1 MLRLPSRTLFGSPFS
16 CFSDHDSNEIEFMGQ
31 SCKLRWKRQV
41 YLRKPSEHKLASSET
56 GRVCPRLQMSCC
68 SLESNI
74 TWIQVA
80 CPLLLIGPVV
90 GDYRGSTCLNHRGGG
105 WPSRVAESWNWTT
118 PLSLG
123 GQSASQRTRSSGP
136 DTPVCNQAQGPV
148 ITVCS
153 HFTSSAPPRPPPV
166 IFANICHIY
175 TFSLNSLSRCST
187 KLVFSICYLRPLFI
201 VLSC

>member
-1 MLRLPSRTLFGSPFS
+1 MLRLPSRTLFGSPFP
-16 CFSDHDSNEIEFMGQ
+16 CFSDHDSNKIEFMGQ
-31 SCKLRWKRQV
+31 SCKLRWKLQV
-41 YLRKPSEHKLASSET
+41 FLRKPNEHKLASSET
-56 GRVCPRLQMSCC
+56 GGEFAPGFKCPAAPWRATSPGLKWPAPS
-68 SLESNI
+68 
-74 TWIQVA
+74 
-80 CPLLLIGPVV
+80 LIGPVV

-123 GQSASQRTRSSGP
+123 GRSASQRTRSSGP

-175 TFSLNSLSRCST
+175 TFSFNSL
-187 KLVFSICYLRPLFI
+187 
-201 VLSC
+201 

>member
-1 MLRLPSRTLFGSPFS
+1 MSTSWRRLRR
-16 CFSDHDSNEIEFMGQ
+16 
-31 SCKLRWKRQV
+31 
-41 YLRKPSEHKLASSET
+41 

-136 DTPVCNQAQGPV
+136 TLQSVIRRRAQSSQCAVIAHHLLHLSHLLSYLQIFVIPTHFLLAHCNAAQP
-148 ITVCS
+148 C
-153 HFTSSAPPRPPPV
+153 
-166 IFANICHIY
+166 
-175 TFSLNSLSRCST
+175 
-187 KLVFSICYLRPLFI
+187 
-201 VLSC
+201 